1 MREVSKIGRLKRRL
15 PVSPQSG
22 RNGAVDM
29 ENVLR
34 RMNGRQ
40 DEVQNSVR
48 NGGCKKRER
57 EAEMLPRTRQRI
69 AAGQQ
74 RKDHVG
80 LHGQE
85 AGQKRR
91 PGPNVVPARG
101 GFDVSQEE
109 MQGQQQEE
117 PAKNQVIRR
126 APAHDRGELAVRYPE
141 NGGPESD
148 RKSTRLNSSHLV
160 ISY

>member
-22 RNGAVDM
+22 WNGAVDI

-34 RMNGRQ
+34 SVSGRQ
-40 DEVQNSVR
+40 DEVQNGVR
-48 NGGCKKRER
+48 NGGFQERER
-57 EAEMLPRTRQRI
+57 EAEMFPRTRQRI

-85 AGQKRR
+85 AKKKRR
-91 PGPNVVPARG
+91 PGPDVVPARG

-109 MQGQQQEE
+109 MQRSEE
-117 PAKNQVIRR
+117 
-126 APAHDRGELAVRYPE
+126 HTSE
-141 NGGPESD
+141 
-148 RKSTRLNSSHLV
+148 
-160 ISY
+160 